1 MSIAVFPERSGQS
14 VDLAYTRL
22 REAILSSALQAGSIV
37 AQSQIAEVTG
47 TSRTPVREA
56 LRLLEAEGLVI
67 SEPNKRIRIAPMEAE
82 DLENLQIQRIAIEFT
97 AVVLTVPRLS
107 IDDIARLEGLFAE
120 MGHYQRLE
128 DFDRFDM
135 PHRRFHLS
143 LVAATGSSTVK
154 RIGELRDYDRR
165 YRGAFA
171 DTSDAAEAFAARH
184 VEHRQL
190 LDLAAAGDA
199 VGCAR
204 TLALHYGRSAT
215 HIFRELDPNYVPTRL
230 NEVVAFHTG

>member
-1 MSIAVFPERSGQS
+1 MSIAVVTERSGQS
-14 VDLAYTRL
+14 VDLAYSRL
-22 REAILSSALQAGSIV
+22 RDAILTGKLQAGSIV
-37 AQSQIAEVTG
+37 AQSQISEVTG

-67 SEPNKRIRIAPMEAE
+67 SEPNKRIRIAPMDAQ

-97 AVVLTVPRLS
+97 GVVLTVPRLS
-107 IDDIARLEGLFAE
+107 IDDTARLEGLFAE

-128 DFDRFDM
+128 DFDRFDV
-135 PHRRFHLS
+135 PHRRFHLA
-143 LVAATGSSTVK
+143 LVAAMGPTTVK

-165 YRGAFA
+165 YRRAFA
-171 DTSDAAEAFAARH
+171 DTPDAAEAFIARH
-184 VEHRQL
+184 VEHREL

-204 TLALHYGRSAT
+204 MLALHYGRSPE
-215 HIFRELDPNYVPTRL
+215 HIFRELDPSYVPTRL
-230 NEVVAFHTG
+230 NEVVAFHTS